1 MSTNGHHIMPMKT
14 YNTVFISLL
23 FLTAF
28 TVVVAQFD
36 FGSLNTLIAMLVA
49 TVKASLVGMYF
60 MHLKYEDK
68 TFTVCLLSGVF
79 FLIIMFAF
87 IAMDV
92 GSRVLETNTL

>member
-1 MSTNGHHIMPMKT
+1 MSANSHHVMPMKI

-28 TVVVAQFD
+28 TVAIAQFD

-49 TVKASLVGMYF
+49 TVKAALVGMYF

-68 TFTVCLLSGVF
+68 TFAVCLLAGVF
-79 FLIIMFAF
+79 FLIVMFAF
-87 IAMDV
+87 IAVDV
-92 GSRVLETNTL
+92 GSRAVELNTL